1 MQHRSPRS
9 FPAIPGTTP
18 APRALFVDRW
28 GTLLDPPARGF
39 AREPAEV
46 RFHEGVLE
54 ALFRAGR
61 SGWRIYLLGNE
72 PAVAD
77 GRLDDGAWQ
86 AVDGH
91 VLGTLAG
98 AGVPIAR
105 SYTCVDHPEGVP
117 GHRADSVYLL
127 PNTGAFYHAA
137 HNDGV
142 ELAKSWVVGDSTVEL
157 VAGWRSGCRLA
168 GVRTGLGLADGTF
181 HVEPELVGADLREV
195 LTQLLELAWSLQR

>member
-1 MQHRSPRS
+1 MHQRSPRAH
-9 FPAIPGTTP
+9 PPIPGTTR
-18 APRALFVDRW
+18 APRGLFVDRW
-28 GTLLDPPARGF
+28 GTLLCTPARGY
-39 AREPAEV
+39 ATVPAEIA
-46 RFHEGVLE
+46 FPKGILE

-61 SGWRIYLLGNE
+61 AGWRIYLLGNE

-77 GRLDDGAWQ
+77 GRLDDAAWE
-86 AVDGH
+86 AVDRH

-105 SYTCVDHPEGVP
+105 SYVCLDHPQGVA
-117 GHRADSVYLL
+117 GHCSDSVYFL

-142 ELAKSWVVGDSTVEL
+142 DLAKSWVIGDSTVEL

-168 GVRTGLGLADGTF
+168 GVRTGMALADATF
-181 HVEPELVGADLREV
+181 HVEPEVVGDDLGEV
-195 LTQLLELAWSLQR
+195 LELLLSLEWAVQP